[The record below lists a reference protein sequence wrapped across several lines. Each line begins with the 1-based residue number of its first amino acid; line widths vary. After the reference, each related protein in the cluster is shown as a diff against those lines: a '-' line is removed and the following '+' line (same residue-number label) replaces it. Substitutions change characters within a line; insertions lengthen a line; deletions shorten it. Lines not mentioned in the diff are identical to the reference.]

1 MTIGELPTN
10 DENRIMKTTP
20 TRSIIN
26 EMPQDVGNRITKE
39 KVTPLFNVIKSS
51 RLVKLLRKSIT
62 TMPKKPVKSKF
73 IFENTIEAAESN
85 MTLIQEYDFNIDNIF
100 KSEPDSTIQPKFEFR
115 DQSIVSDLFDLST
128 DGEKLKNICFQG
140 VTYPFRD
147 DVDTSDET
155 RIADAEY
162 WLEKGNNNSA
172 RGEEVL
178 INTMIGKEVS
188 NSWGIVVPRKDCLS
202 VEGAGIVPAT
212 VAEKFT
218 KIDEHVLIMY
228 KKRMAHDC
236 SNKGPSGQSVNNMVD
251 DDILEECRFGFVL
264 LQCLYEIHMLRLR
277 YVNMIILLS
286 KYDLDAAYRRL
297 SVVLRYALLC
307 GIAFLNM
314 VYFCFRLP
322 FGSKPAP
329 ALFSLVSEFIA
340 ELAQCLTEDTSWEP
354 SELHS
359 DMLDDIDTSPIYS
372 SGKFGQADPLMINY
386 EPRSLSI
393 RVFIDDLITICLA
406 VEGLIPRAIH
416 AVPLVLDA
424 VFRPNFDDELVNRN
438 PILSQ
443 SKLLA
448 EGILSEIQVI
458 LGWLI
463 DTRQLKI
470 FITKEKAKR
479 ILIELKELIKCAV
492 NRTKINRKL
501 LESIVGKLQD
511 ISFIIPEGK
520 FFLNRLR
527 YRLRVMKRKGDFRFF
542 DQMELEDLKLWMT
555 IVDVITEGNMGR
567 STNSILPTMASILCI
582 SDACEHGVGGLI
594 IVNGIGFAWRFIIPD
609 EWMHYFSI
617 NFLEFFGASQC
628 IKYVCAFIT
637 GQRLLSISDSMNA
650 LSWLVANKFDPHLQP
665 HHDDLSRRT
674 GKCLLSSDNC
684 LQGGHVKGERNKIT
698 DSFSRDT
705 HLDFKQLISL
715 LKQHEETKSMMP
727 EKVIV
732 LEENGGEIFS
742 WLQSK
747 VQIKPENQRKGT
759 RRSRSGLFTGIAG
772 STSAEGSTNQ
782 TRFSETSTLKEELQK
797 STTLK
802 HSQNYTDIITSA
814 SNLGFQFDPELYQKV
829 SDRLVQSSRI
839 IPSKIR

>member
-178 INTMIGKEVS
+178 INKMIGKEVS

-218 KIDEHVLIMY
+218 KIDEHDLIMY

-372 SGKFGQADPLMINY
+372 SGKFGQADPLMIHY
-386 EPRSLSI
+386 EPS
-393 RVFIDDLITICLA
+393 DL
-406 VEGLIPRAIH
+406 
-416 AVPLVLDA
+416 
-424 VFRPNFDDELVNRN
+424 
-438 PILSQ
+438 
-443 SKLLA
+443 
-448 EGILSEIQVI
+448 
-458 LGWLI
+458 
-463 DTRQLKI
+463 
-470 FITKEKAKR
+470 
-479 ILIELKELIKCAV
+479 
-492 NRTKINRKL
+492 
-501 LESIVGKLQD
+501 
-511 ISFIIPEGK
+511 
-520 FFLNRLR
+520 
-527 YRLRVMKRKGDFRFF
+527 
-542 DQMELEDLKLWMT
+542 
-555 IVDVITEGNMGR
+555 
-567 STNSILPTMASILCI
+567 
-582 SDACEHGVGGLI
+582 
-594 IVNGIGFAWRFIIPD
+594 
-609 EWMHYFSI
+609 
-617 NFLEFFGASQC
+617 
-628 IKYVCAFIT
+628 
-637 GQRLLSISDSMNA
+637 
-650 LSWLVANKFDPHLQP
+650 
-665 HHDDLSRRT
+665 
-674 GKCLLSSDNC
+674 
-684 LQGGHVKGERNKIT
+684 
-698 DSFSRDT
+698 
-705 HLDFKQLISL
+705 
-715 LKQHEETKSMMP
+715 
-727 EKVIV
+727 
-732 LEENGGEIFS
+732 
-742 WLQSK
+742 
-747 VQIKPENQRKGT
+747 
-759 RRSRSGLFTGIAG
+759 
-772 STSAEGSTNQ
+772 
-782 TRFSETSTLKEELQK
+782 
-797 STTLK
+797 
-802 HSQNYTDIITSA
+802 
-814 SNLGFQFDPELYQKV
+814 
-829 SDRLVQSSRI
+829 
-839 IPSKIR
+839 

>member
-1 MTIGELPTN
+1 M
-10 DENRIMKTTP
+10 
-20 TRSIIN
+20 
-26 EMPQDVGNRITKE
+26 
-39 KVTPLFNVIKSS
+39 
-51 RLVKLLRKSIT
+51 
-62 TMPKKPVKSKF
+62 
-73 IFENTIEAAESN
+73 
-85 MTLIQEYDFNIDNIF
+85 
-100 KSEPDSTIQPKFEFR
+100 
-115 DQSIVSDLFDLST
+115 
-128 DGEKLKNICFQG
+128 
-140 VTYPFRD
+140 
-147 DVDTSDET
+147 
-155 RIADAEY
+155 
-162 WLEKGNNNSA
+162 
-172 RGEEVL
+172 
-178 INTMIGKEVS
+178 
-188 NSWGIVVPRKDCLS
+188 
-202 VEGAGIVPAT
+202 
-212 VAEKFT
+212 
-218 KIDEHVLIMY
+218 
-228 KKRMAHDC
+228 
-236 SNKGPSGQSVNNMVD
+236 
-251 DDILEECRFGFVL
+251 
-264 LQCLYEIHMLRLR
+264 
-277 YVNMIILLS
+277 
-286 KYDLDAAYRRL
+286 
-297 SVVLRYALLC
+297 
-307 GIAFLNM
+307 
-314 VYFCFRLP
+314 
-322 FGSKPAP
+322 
-329 ALFSLVSEFIA
+329 
-340 ELAQCLTEDTSWEP
+340 
-354 SELHS
+354 
-359 DMLDDIDTSPIYS
+359 
-372 SGKFGQADPLMINY
+372 
-386 EPRSLSI
+386 
-393 RVFIDDLITICLA
+393 
-406 VEGLIPRAIH
+406 IPRAIH

-479 ILIELKELIKCAV
+479 ILIELKELIKCAEDHA
-492 NRTKINRKL
+492 KIDKKL

-520 FFLNRLR
+520 FFLNQLR

-542 DQMELEDLKLWMT
+542 DKMELEDLRLWMT

-665 HHDDLSRRT
+665 HHDDLSRRV
-674 GKCLLSSDNC
+674 GKCLLNSDNC
-684 LQGGHVKGERNKIT
+684 LQGGHIKGERNKIT

-715 LKQHEETKSMMP
+715 LQQHEETKSMMP

-732 LEENGGEIFS
+732 FEENGEEVFS

-747 VQIKPENQRKGT
+747 VQILPKNQQKGT

-772 STSAEGSTNQ
+772 SNSAERSINQ

-802 HSQNYTDIITSA
+802 RSQNYTDIITSA

-829 SDRLVQSSRI
+829 SAKLEQSSRI